1 MQTVIRNGKYI
12 FVEKLEFNDIEVP
25 IRPHSDAQFINGEW
39 ILDLD
44 NYFKNDDSKESQK
57 FLNETDWQVI
67 RHRDQ
72 LALGI
77 ETSLSDE
84 EYLELLQNRQNARK
98 RILTRA
104 ESSNASELVPAS
116 SMAEC
121 KNCETILEQSEI
133 ERTVN
138 N

>member
-1 MQTVIRNGKYI
+1 MQTVIRNGEYI

-25 IRPHSDAQFINGEW
+25 IPPYSDAQFINGEW

-57 FLNETDWQVI
+57 FLNDTDWQVI

-77 ETSLSDE
+77 ETSLSEE

-98 RILTRA
+98 KVI
-104 ESSNASELVPAS
+104 
-116 SMAEC
+116 
-121 KNCETILEQSEI
+121 
-133 ERTVN
+133 N
-138 N
+138 NVVE

>member
-1 MQTVIRNGKYI
+1 MQTVIRNGEYI

-44 NYFKNDDSKESQK
+44 NYLKNDHSKESQK
-57 FLNETDWQVI
+57 FLTETDWQVI

-77 ETSLSDE
+77 ETSLSE
-84 EYLELLQNRQNARK
+84 EKYLKLLNDRQEARK
-98 RILTRA
+98 KVI
-104 ESSNASELVPAS
+104 
-116 SMAEC
+116 
-121 KNCETILEQSEI
+121 
-133 ERTVN
+133 N
-138 N
+138 NVVE